1 MLMMMMVEHRVMC
14 HCSGGVPLSVHGRHL
29 ASVSEPKIVV
39 YVDNWQFTS
48 VSSDDRPACCR

>member
-1 MLMMMMVEHRVMC
+1 MMMMVEHRVMC